1 MLEIRGGIAMWLI
14 KKLSLILF
22 LVFCA
27 SCSQDKE
34 ARERDSE
41 NYVKFFQEKFNEN
54 NILAIYD
61 KASDNLKVG
70 IKKEEFIGSVAK
82 IRETL
87 GKSIS
92 TKKDKVFY
100 LKDEQG
106 VPLIVLIY
114 NTRFDN
120 GVGVETFMLELE
132 EHRVSLHR
140 YNINS
145 DDLVRSLLLGEKK
158 D

>member
-1 MLEIRGGIAMWLI
+1 MQSAIRLFFMFLI
-14 KKLSLILF
+14 ITCS
-22 LVFCA
+22 

-54 NILAIYD
+54 NILAIYE

-70 IKKEEFIGSVAK
+70 VKKEEFIGSVEK

-106 VPLIVLIY
+106 VPLIVLTY
-114 NTRFDN
+114 NTRFAN

-145 DDLVRSLLLGEKK
+145 DDLIRSLLLGEKK